1 MKSTAGKKCRR
12 RGLIAQLGG
21 LLCLAG
27 LVSGLL
33 FLALKVGGGVLMWH
47 YLQDESG
54 RERHVEEQIAAFQ
67 DYVTQHNLSTGDVR
81 ELTEWVSK
89 NPLILMEIYRSN
101 VLLYT
106 SLAPEESSEGEN
118 DLEAPYYDWV
128 SYYEVEFSDGPADVV
143 LYSGEAYQWSVCL
156 TIASLALAFAVF
168 LVIFILGIRRLVN
181 YICLLSDQI
190 QAMEGGDLDQEILI
204 RGNHEL
210 STLARGLDSMRAS
223 FREQREREKEL
234 YRNNQIIITQMS
246 HDLRT
251 PLTAI
256 QIYTDILRYRKFE
269 NSSQAEEYLNRIDGK
284 ISQIKQLAENIFE
297 YSMVGGEPQVRL
309 EASEAFREIFHDPL
323 SEMAGYLEGQGFRFQ
338 LETDWPEGNIRVYA
352 PYIKRLMDN
361 ITSNLVKY
369 ANPAQAITVA
379 MTAENEEICFTVT
392 NAVSPEASSQ
402 TSSGIGLSNMRAM
415 MEKMMGTLETVQTEG
430 VFQITLRFPL
440 ADARTVYRNN
450 AENG

>member
-1 MKSTAGKKCRR
+1 MKSTARKSCRR
-12 RGLIAQLGG
+12 KGLIAQLGG

-27 LVSGLL
+27 LVSGML
-33 FLALKVGGGVLMWH
+33 FLILRVGGGVVLWH
-47 YLQDESG
+47 YLEDE
-54 RERHVEEQIAAFQ
+54 REQERHVEEQIASFQ
-67 DYVTQHNLSTGDVR
+67 DYVTQHGLSTGDAR

-106 SLAPEESSEGEN
+106 SLAPEESSGGEH

-128 SYYEVEFSDGPADVV
+128 SYYEVEFSDGLADVV
-143 LYSGEAYQWSVCL
+143 LYSGQAYQWYVCL
-156 TIASLALAFAVF
+156 TIASLGLAFAVF
-168 LVIFILGIRRLVN
+168 LVIFILGIRELVN

-190 QAMEGGDLDQEILI
+190 QAMEGGDLDQEILVK
-204 RGNHEL
+204 GNHEL

-223 FREQREREKEL
+223 FREQREREKEI

-269 NSSQAEEYLNRIDGK
+269 NSGQAEEYLNRIDGK

-297 YSMVGGEPQVRL
+297 YSLVRGEPQVTL

-323 SEMAGYLEGQGFRFQ
+323 SEMAGYLEGQGFRLK

-361 ITSNLVKY
+361 IASNLLKY
-369 ANPAQAITVA
+369 ANPSQTISVA
-379 MTAENEEICFTVT
+379 MAADEREICVSVA

-402 TSSGIGLSNMRAM
+402 RSSGIGLSNMRAM
-415 MEKMMGTLETVQTEG
+415 MEKMKGKLETVQNGE
-430 VFQITLRFPL
+430 VFQVTLRFPL
-440 ADARTVYRNN
+440 ADVRTVYMKH